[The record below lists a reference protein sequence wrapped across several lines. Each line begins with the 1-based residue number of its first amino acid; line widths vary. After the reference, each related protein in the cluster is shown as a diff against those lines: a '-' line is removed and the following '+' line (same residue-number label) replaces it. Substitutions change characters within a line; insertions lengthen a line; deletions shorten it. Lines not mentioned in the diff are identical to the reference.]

1 MACAECGR
9 DLGSGAGTGRPRR
22 YCSRSCQSRAYRRRR
37 DGGRLTDLARRD
49 DAIPDAA
56 AAPGQADDH
65 DLVQAAIALA
75 DVGGVGAV
83 TLRSVAHRVGIPLA
97 ETRRRF
103 GSRDRLVAAMVQRI
117 LTSGRPAAARVRAQP
132 QSQPQ
137 SRPPTQPQP
146 QPRPPTQP
154 QPQVPTPPQPDTPA
168 RRLTRLAEAEWA
180 AYQAHPWLVV
190 VLASSRPPLVPAVL
204 DAARACTEAFMALG
218 ADPPSALG
226 RYLALSGYV
235 QGMALLLLA
244 EHDEST
250 RSGTDYRTWWTAE
263 ARRLDRAGL
272 RRRHPWLPGSDP
284 SPDRGPDPGPVGKG
298 FPQTFDADADTW
310 FRDGLAR
317 VITGLTTD

>member
-37 DGGRLTDLARRD
+37 DDGRLTDLARRD
-49 DAIPDAA
+49 DAVPDAP
-56 AAPGQADDH
+56 AAPGPADDH
-65 DLVQAAIALA
+65 DLVRAAIALA

-83 TLRSVAHRVGIPLA
+83 TLRAVAHRVGIPLA
-97 ETRRRF
+97 EARRRF

-117 LTSGRPAAARVRAQP
+117 LTSGLPAVER
-132 QSQPQ
+132 
-137 SRPPTQPQP
+137 THGQPQP
-146 QPRPPTQP
+146 
-154 QPQVPTPPQPDTPA
+154 PA
-168 RRLTRLAEAEWA
+168 QALTRLAEHEWA

-204 DAARACTEAFMALG
+204 DAARACTEAFMSLG

-244 EHDEST
+244 EHDESV
-250 RSGTDYRTWWTAE
+250 RSGTDYRTWWTTE
-263 ARRLDRAGL
+263 ARRLDRSGA
-272 RRRHPWLPGSDP
+272 RRRHPWLDQVSGGPAGPDPGPGPVSDADPSRNP
-284 SPDRGPDPGPVGKG
+284 SPDPGPDPGPVSKG
-298 FPQTFDADADTW
+298 FPQAFDADADTW